1 MHYVRHRK
9 TDDWQEHGQGTYSVR
24 LLPKTRE
31 QVKAAV
37 LGSATTAEAEPAKQ
51 DEKNEDHEQEFHGIP
66 SFIPRLLALT
76 RGHED
81 GNPTMR

>member
-37 LGSATTAEAEPAKQ
+37 LGSATTAEQARALEALGREIDEYVSRQPRVAGSPPA
-51 DEKNEDHEQEFHGIP
+51 
-66 SFIPRLLALT
+66 
-76 RGHED
+76 
-81 GNPTMR
+81 